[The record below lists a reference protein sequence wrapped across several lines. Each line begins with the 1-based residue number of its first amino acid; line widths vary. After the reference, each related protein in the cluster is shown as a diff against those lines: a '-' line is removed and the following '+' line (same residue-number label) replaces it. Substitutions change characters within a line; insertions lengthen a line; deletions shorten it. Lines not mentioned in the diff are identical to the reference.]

1 MNEEGQG
8 QGQDR
13 ADQICGRLPMVSL
26 IDQRSF
32 SRLRILGRTEDS
44 TCWLVVSDM
53 LTPCDVEV
61 RQLGRQRT
69 FDLGLVTCHI
79 YGFLGIL
86 GVLVSSM
93 VGT

>member
-1 MNEEGQG
+1 
-8 QGQDR
+8 
-13 ADQICGRLPMVSL
+13 MVSL
-26 IDQRSF
+26 IDQHTF
-32 SRLRILGRTEDS
+32 SRMRILGRTEDS

-69 FDLGLVTCHI
+69 FALVLAA
-79 YGFLGIL
+79 YGFLGNL

>member
-1 MNEEGQG
+1 
-8 QGQDR
+8 
-13 ADQICGRLPMVSL
+13 MVSL

-53 LTPCDVEV
+53 LTPCDAEV
-61 RQLGRQRT
+61 HQLGRQRT
-69 FDLGLVTCHI
+69 FDLGLAA

>member
-1 MNEEGQG
+1 
-8 QGQDR
+8 
-13 ADQICGRLPMVSL
+13 MVSL

-53 LTPCDVEV
+53 LTPCDAEV
-61 RQLGRQRT
+61 HQLGRQRT
-69 FDLGLVTCHI
+69 FDLVLATGHI

-86 GVLVSSM
+86 GVLVLSM

>member
-1 MNEEGQG
+1 
-8 QGQDR
+8 
-13 ADQICGRLPMVSL
+13 MVSL
-26 IDQRSF
+26 IGQRSF
-32 SRLRILGRTEDS
+32 SRMRILGRTQDS

-69 FDLGLVTCHI
+69 FDLVLAA